1 MNKKP
6 LDNLNTSVNNFSRT
20 QTIIVCALGLFF
32 GLIFFVFK
40 VIGWDFAYYPGDLG
54 DGRFNMYILEHAYK
68 FLIGNENSLWNAPF
82 MFPEKN
88 IITYSDNLIGS
99 APLYSIFRILGAD
112 RELSFQCWFVL
123 VCSLNYLCGF
133 TFLNSV
139 LKNPFS
145 ASLGA
150 FVFAFSMALQSQIS
164 HAQTFPRFAIP
175 IAFLMI
181 YNFFKE
187 LKPIYFG
194 LAILAL
200 VYQFYCAIYL
210 GFLLVFPLVISIVF
224 VFVFRWQEIK
234 KLIKETSWKLK
245 IAFLVFCNLLLL
257 IPLMMPYYERS
268 KSFGLNSY
276 ENIYKSIPTFGSY
289 LFSQKG
295 SLLWDFMSKYLIDS
309 LQSFWEHQIFSGAI
323 ATLCFVFFLFLVLK
337 MFYKLND
344 DDSKFVKV
352 ILFTSLI
359 TFLFFVRI
367 DNFSLYAILF
377 KVPGF
382 ASLRSLTR
390 IINIQLLFFSFS
402 VAYIFN
408 VIWKQ
413 KIKFKLIL
421 FILSFAMLILDN
433 YFFSNK
439 IYRKE
444 KSIVQKREFELIN
457 KLSNVP
463 KTSVISYEPK
473 KIENSIIDY
482 QIDAMFATQTLNLF
496 CLNGY
501 TSTSP
506 PNYGNYWEKP
516 DSVSRIGWLENKD
529 LGKLKIVIVH

>member
-1 MNKKP
+1 
-6 LDNLNTSVNNFSRT
+6 
-20 QTIIVCALGLFF
+20 
-32 GLIFFVFK
+32 
-40 VIGWDFAYYPGDLG
+40 
-54 DGRFNMYILEHAYK
+54 
-68 FLIGNENSLWNAPF
+68 
-82 MFPEKN
+82 
-88 IITYSDNLIGS
+88 
-99 APLYSIFRILGAD
+99 
-112 RELSFQCWFVL
+112 
-123 VCSLNYLCGF
+123 
-133 TFLNSV
+133 
-139 LKNPFS
+139 
-145 ASLGA
+145 
-150 FVFAFSMALQSQIS
+150 
-164 HAQTFPRFAIP
+164 
-175 IAFLMI
+175 
-181 YNFFKE
+181 
-187 LKPIYFG
+187 
-194 LAILAL
+194 
-200 VYQFYCAIYL
+200 
-210 GFLLVFPLVISIVF
+210 
-224 VFVFRWQEIK
+224 
-234 KLIKETSWKLK
+234 
-245 IAFLVFCNLLLL
+245 
-257 IPLMMPYYERS
+257 LMMPYYERS

-421 FILSFAMLILDN
+421 FILSFVMLILDN